1 MITFSILL
9 PAYKATYLRE
19 CIDSII
25 AQTYTHWE
33 LIIINDASPE
43 PIDSIVSTYHDTRI
57 HYHVNETNIGGKNLV
72 TQWNLCL
79 SKANGHYCICI
90 GDDDKLTPAC
100 LATYAKYI
108 EKYPFADIL
117 HGQTTIIDEQGEFV
131 CHTTARPEWESAMS
145 LLYNRTYNYKH
156 QFIGDFCYACQSLKA
171 RGGFYALPL
180 AWGSDD
186 ISAIIA
192 AQKEGIVNTHEVIFL
207 YRIHRNTISKQS
219 HTWSKLRAILL
230 EAKWKW
236 DFLRNKQNNQQDE
249 HYRLVLRKGLVRH
262 TLRKMYYVLHHAL
275 YTKRK
280 NE

>member
-1 MITFSILL
+1 MSCFSILL
-9 PAYKATYLRE
+9 PVYKAQYLRE

-25 AQTYTHWE
+25 AQTYTDWE

-43 PIDSIVSTYHDTRI
+43 PIDAIISTYSDPRI
-57 HYHVNETNIGGKNLV
+57 RYYVNETNIGGKDLV
-72 TQWNLCL
+72 RQWNTCL
-79 SKANGHYCICI
+79 VEAKGDYCICI
-90 GDDDKLTPAC
+90 GDDDKMMPSCLTI
-100 LATYAKYI
+100 YAKYI
-108 EKYPFADIL
+108 EKYPFAEII
-117 HGQTTIIDEQGEFV
+117 HGQTDIIDEQGEFV

-145 LLYNRTYNYKH
+145 LLYHRTYNYKH
-156 QFIGDFCYACQSLKA
+156 QFIGDFCYASHPLKEQ
-171 RGGFYALPL
+171 GGFYALPL

-192 AQKEGIVNTHEVIFL
+192 AQKEGIVNTSEVVFL